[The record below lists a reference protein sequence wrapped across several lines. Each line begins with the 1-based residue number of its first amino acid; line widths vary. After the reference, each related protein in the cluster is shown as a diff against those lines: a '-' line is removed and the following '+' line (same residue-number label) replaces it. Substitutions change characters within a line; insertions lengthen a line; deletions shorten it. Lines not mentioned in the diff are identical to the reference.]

1 MRNFPIVKCQ
11 QQTQAL
17 NTRHEGHLAW
27 LWSSGPEPLHS
38 FAAWPI
44 ETQIPS
50 VKPLAPGPRVTKT
63 WQAWILGT

>member
-1 MRNFPIVKCQ
+1 MQNFPVVKSQ

-17 NTRHEGHLAW
+17 NTCHEDHLAW

-38 FAAWPI
+38 SAAQPI

-50 VKPLAPGPRVTKT
+50 VKPLAPGPRATKT
-63 WQAWILGT
+63 WQAWILET